1 MQEASSPPSSAGSES
16 SNLSGWPRLPLEI
29 LELIMDMLDDDT
41 PTLASI
47 LQVDRQGFFAAVPR
61 LYRDP
66 FFRIREIYR
75 RKCHSIR
82 IDAHRTETDQ
92 RLRPKTPSDGL
103 GTMAMRKEQE
113 TALKVWNAYR
123 TKAFFEQDDAA
134 INLSWREEAQE
145 RERRLLMTL
154 MSTLLQDLCVRFP
167 VIAGSFLPPPSPL
180 SAPASASSSS
190 SGTIQ
195 GSSCTLDF
203 GPHFR
208 EITWTSQ
215 HYLRHWTVI
224 DLEKL
229 STRGRHLPYTFY
241 ESFANGDSKDQDGLF
256 NFLFQ
261 DRENW
266 MIGVPEY
273 LQRALLNQPGADR
286 IVTLRIPI
294 RRVRSFQDRLDR
306 APRGWTRTRSIKMWG
321 SSRTSSMRR
330 EEERRARDRLKVA
343 KKEEEET
350 RGRSLDVVAISSLL
364 TKASLSPEERKCGRA
379 AGESGHTVD
388 VSSRPY
394 CFTLNKLTNLRRI
407 EICNLSQNYCDW
419 ETLRRAL
426 FTLEFGGD
434 SGVDLEDLGKM
445 KPTPALQKKRR
456 RPGKIRE
463 LCLTTQSTMGP
474 EIDRVLECFG
484 GLEVLEII
492 TPSYQYYPWVTTWDP
507 SLCRELKVLRV
518 GEIGQLTESKV
529 SLEDLGRFWKLE
541 ELRLRIDSGQVF
553 QWVVDA
559 KKEAR
564 RVSVTGASRSRA
576 RGGVVGDGEDALLV
590 NCLPHLKRLGALNRQ
605 DLSVD
610 VLTTITE
617 ALGDQLEELVI
628 CFSGQEGPLQF
639 KHPLTNL
646 TRLAIRF
653 TNLMRFEFESL
664 PQQCPLLEW
673 IIIQHTRFS
682 GSHPDHDVN
691 GDESNPTAMSTER
704 RPYYDILNRKIVDVL
719 GQFTRLRTVYIEG
732 HSTMR
737 GEHLRILVDQC
748 SSLRRIGIHMM
759 PAVTTEELAAIDTEL
774 RCRPE
779 KFPLLQRG
787 VYRLPS
793 RMSNYL
799 DRNFHWQVL
808 QWGYDLDE

>member
-1 MQEASSPPSSAGSES
+1 
-16 SNLSGWPRLPLEI
+16 
-29 LELIMDMLDDDT
+29 MDMLDDDT
-41 PTLASI
+41 PTLATV
-47 LQVDRQGFFAAVPR
+47 LQVDRQCFFAAVPR
-61 LYRDP
+61 IYRDP

-82 IDAHRTETDQ
+82 IDAHRTETNQ
-92 RLRPKTPSDGL
+92 CLRPKTPSDDPSSL
-103 GTMAMRKEQE
+103 MTEEEE

-134 INLSWREEAQE
+134 INLRWRQEAQE
-145 RERRLLMTL
+145 REKRLLMTL

-167 VIAGSFLPPPSPL
+167 DISDSFLPPPSRL
-180 SAPASASSSS
+180 SGSGSGSVSSPSAALSTHTMTTTA
-190 SGTIQ
+190 GTMR
-195 GSSCTLDF
+195 GSRRPLDF

-229 STRGRHLPYTFY
+229 STRGRHLPYTSY
-241 ESFANGDSKDQDGLF
+241 ESFANGDSMDQDGLF

-261 DRENW
+261 DRKNW

-273 LQRALLNQPGADR
+273 LQRALLNRPGADR

-306 APRGWTRTRSIKMWG
+306 APRMWAKARSIRMWG

-330 EEERRARDRLKVA
+330 EEERKARDRLRAA
-343 KKEEEET
+343 KSEEQET
-350 RGRSLDVVAISSLL
+350 RARSVDVVAPSSSLA
-364 TKASLSPEERKCGRA
+364 TASLSSQETKGARTE
-379 AGESGHTVD
+379 GEPDHTVD

-426 FTLEFGGD
+426 FTLEFGSD
-434 SGVDLEDLGKM
+434 SGVDLEDLEKL

-456 RPGKIRE
+456 RPSKIRE
-463 LCLTTQSTMGP
+463 LSLSTQSTMGP
-474 EIDRVLECFG
+474 EIDSVLECFG
-484 GLEVLEII
+484 GLEVFDIM
-492 TPSYQYYPWVTTWDP
+492 TPNYQDHPWVTNWDP
-507 SLCRELKVLRV
+507 NLCKELRVLRV
-518 GEIGQLTESKV
+518 GEIGRLTVNKG

-541 ELRLRIDSGQVF
+541 ELRLRIDSGKVF

-564 RVSVTGASRSRA
+564 RVSFTGASGAQARA
-576 RGGVVGDGEDALLV
+576 GAGARVVGGGGGEEALLV
-590 NCLPHLKRLGALNRQ
+590 NCLPHLKRLGVLNRQ
-605 DLSVD
+605 DLSLD

-617 ALGDQLEELVI
+617 AFGDQLEELVV
-628 CFSGQEGPLQF
+628 CFSGQEGPLRF

-653 TNLMRFEFESL
+653 TNLLRFQFEGL

-673 IIIQHTRFS
+673 IIIQHTWFS
-682 GSHPDHDVN
+682 GTHPDHDVN
-691 GDESNPTAMSTER
+691 GDPTAMSTER
-704 RPYYDILNRKIVDVL
+704 RPSSEILNSEIVEFL

-732 HSTMR
+732 HSTMH
-737 GEHLRILVDQC
+737 GDQLRILVDRC

-759 PAVTTEELAAIDTEL
+759 PSVTTEELATIDTEL
-774 RCRPE
+774 RSRPE
-779 KFPLLQRG
+779 RFPLLQRG

-799 DRNFHWQVL
+799 DRNFHWRVL